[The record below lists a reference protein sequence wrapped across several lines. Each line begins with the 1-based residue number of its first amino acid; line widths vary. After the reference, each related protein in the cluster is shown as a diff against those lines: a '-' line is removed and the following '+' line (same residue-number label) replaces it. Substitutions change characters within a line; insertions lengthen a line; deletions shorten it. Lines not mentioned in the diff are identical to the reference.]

1 MLTSSSF
8 REALRHVALR
18 VRGIKSGIVHCIA
31 SQPRQS
37 TLWEN
42 FSAVRD

>member
-1 MLTSSSF
+1 MLTIRSF

-18 VRGIKSGIVHCIA
+18 VREIKSGIAHSIA

-37 TLWEN
+37 TAWRNLT
-42 FSAVRD
+42 AVRD